1 MNHMNDSE
9 RFDALRRIGNPLFSD
24 RKLKLGTFGTNLSGG
39 CAMSA
44 IEGTMPAVWSSGL
57 ALAQCA
63 DRMKFEAI
71 VPVARWRGFGGVTD
85 FNGESFESFSWAAGI
100 GASTKFPA
108 IFSTSHVPAIHPVM
122 AAKQST
128 TIDHI
133 TDGRFCLNIVTGWYR
148 PEIEMFGAPLME
160 HDRRYDYATEW
171 LDIMKR
177 LWTEEEPFDFEG
189 EFFKVP
195 RAQIRPMPI
204 QKPHPAIMNAGGSER
219 GMHFAAKNCDVVF
232 VLPRK
237 KDLGSL
243 TAQVQSYRKLARESY
258 GREISVWTNAYIV
271 QGDTEDDAK
280 AYLNEVINEK
290 GDRVALENFF
300 TALSIDSR
308 ALPPDAAET
317 MKGDFIAGYGG
328 YPLVGTSEQ
337 VVDGLA
343 TLAKAGF
350 DGVLLSWPRYTE
362 DMLRFEQETY
372 PLLVQAG
379 LR

>member
-1 MNHMNDSE
+1 MSDSQ
-9 RFDALRRIGNPLFSD
+9 RFDALQRIGNPLFND
-24 RKLKLGTFGTNLSGG
+24 RKLRLGTFGTNLSGG
-39 CAMSA
+39 CAISE
-44 IEGTMPAVWSSGL
+44 IDGTMRAVWSSGL
-57 ALAQCA
+57 ALAKSA
-63 DRMKFEAI
+63 DRMEFEAI
-71 VPVARWRGFGGVTD
+71 VPVARWRGFGGATN
-85 FNGESFESFSWAAGI
+85 FNGESFETFSWAAGI
-100 GASTKFPA
+100 GASTKYPA

-148 PEIEMFGAPLME
+148 PEIEMFGAPLLE
-160 HDRRYDYATEW
+160 HDKRYDCATEW

-177 LWTEEEPFDFEG
+177 LWTEEEPFDFVG

-195 RAQIRPMPI
+195 RAQMRPMPI
-204 QKPHPAIMNAGGSER
+204 QKPHPVIMNAGGSER

-237 KDLGSL
+237 KDLSSL
-243 TAQVQSYRKLARESY
+243 TAQVQRYRQLARESY
-258 GREISVWTNAYIV
+258 GKEIRIWTNAYIV

-280 AYLNEVINEK
+280 AYLNEVINVK

-300 TALSIDSR
+300 VSLSIDSR
-308 ALPPDAAET
+308 SLPPDAAET
-317 MKGDFIAGYGG
+317 MKGDFMAGYGG
-328 YPLVGTSEQ
+328 YPLVGTSEH
-337 VVDGLA
+337 VVGGLA
-343 TLAKAGF
+343 TLVKAGF
-350 DGVLLSWPRYTE
+350 DGVLLSWPRYVE

>member
-1 MNHMNDSE
+1 MSDSE
-9 RFDALRRIGNPLFSD
+9 RFDALRRIGNPLFNE
-24 RKLKLGTFGTNLSGG
+24 RKLRLGTFGTNLSGG
-39 CAMSA
+39 CAMSE
-44 IEGTMPAVWSSGL
+44 IDGTMPAIWSSGL
-57 ALAQCA
+57 ELARCA
-63 DRMKFEAI
+63 DRMEFEAI
-71 VPVARWRGFGGVTD
+71 VPVARWRGFGGATD
-85 FNGESFESFSWAAGI
+85 FNGESFETFSWAAGI
-100 GASTKFPA
+100 GASTTYPA

-133 TDGRFCLNIVTGWYR
+133 TSGRFCLNLVTGWYR
-148 PEIEMFGAPLME
+148 PEIEMFGAALLE
-160 HDRRYDYATEW
+160 HDKRYDCATEW

-177 LWTEEEPFDFEG
+177 LWTEDEPFDFEG

-195 RAQIRPMPI
+195 RAQIRPAPI
-204 QKPHPAIMNAGGSER
+204 QKPHPVIMNAGGSER
-219 GMHFAAKNCDVVF
+219 GMHFAAKHCDVVF

-243 TAQVQSYRKLARESY
+243 TAQVQSYRRLARESY
-258 GREISVWTNAYIV
+258 GREIRVWTNAYIV
-271 QGDTEDDAK
+271 HGDTEDDAK
-280 AYLNEVINEK
+280 AYLNEVIHEK

-343 TLAKAGF
+343 MLVKAGF

-362 DMLRFEQETY
+362 DMLRFEKETC

>member
-1 MNHMNDSE
+1 ME
-9 RFDALRRIGNPLFSD
+9 
-24 RKLKLGTFGTNLSGG
+24 
-39 CAMSA
+39 
-44 IEGTMPAVWSSGL
+44 
-57 ALAQCA
+57 
-63 DRMKFEAI
+63 FEAI
-71 VPVARWRGFGGVTD
+71 VPVARWRGFGGATN
-85 FNGESFESFSWAAGI
+85 FNGESFETFSWAAGI
-100 GASTKFPA
+100 GASTKYPA
-108 IFSTSHVPAIHPVM
+108 IFSTAHVPSIHPVM
-122 AAKQST
+122 AAKQCT

-133 TDGRFCLNIVTGWYR
+133 TDGRFCLNLVTGWYR
-148 PEIEMFGAPLME
+148 PEIEMFGAPLLE
-160 HDRRYDYATEW
+160 HDRRYDCATEW

-177 LWTEEEPFDFEG
+177 LWTEEAPFDFEG

-195 RAQIRPMPI
+195 RAQMRPMPI
-204 QKPHPAIMNAGGSER
+204 QKPHPVIMNAGGSER
-219 GMHFAAKNCDVVF
+219 GMHFAAKNCDVAF

-237 KDLGSL
+237 KDLKSL
-243 TAQVQSYRKLARESY
+243 TAQVQSYRQLARESY
-258 GREISVWTNAYIV
+258 GREIRIWTNAYIV

-300 TALSIDSR
+300 TSLSIDSR

-317 MKGDFIAGYGG
+317 MKGDFMAGYGG

-337 VVDGLA
+337 VVGGLA
-343 TLAKAGF
+343 TLVKAGF

-372 PLLVQAG
+372 SLLVQAG